1 MQKKSSTPRTSP
13 ATPSRME
20 LRRQLARD
28 LAAVMSNPETP
39 VLLYNDIG
47 DVLCEM
53 SSDIN
58 YHTPEMIE
66 RTIAAHVV
74 REAKRQDEF
83 FEGISDD
90 EGGAR

>member
-1 MQKKSSTPRTSP
+1 
-13 ATPSRME
+13 ME
-20 LRRQLARD
+20 LRRKLARD

-58 YHTPEMIE
+58 YHTPDMIE
-66 RTIAAHVV
+66 RTIAAHVE
-74 REAKRQDEF
+74 REAKRA
-83 FEGISDD
+83 
-90 EGGAR
+90 GGKG

>member
-1 MQKKSSTPRTSP
+1 MSKKTTTPRAASK
-13 ATPSRME
+13 PSRIE
-20 LRRQLARD
+20 LRKQLARD

-58 YHTPEMIE
+58 YHTPDMIE

-90 EGGAR
+90 EGGVQ

>member
-1 MQKKSSTPRTSP
+1 MSSRKSSTPRTTP

-20 LRRQLARD
+20 LRRKLARD

-58 YHTPEMIE
+58 YHTPDMIE
-66 RTIAAHVV
+66 RTIAAHVE
-74 REAKRQDEF
+74 REAKRA
-83 FEGISDD
+83 
-90 EGGAR
+90 GGKG